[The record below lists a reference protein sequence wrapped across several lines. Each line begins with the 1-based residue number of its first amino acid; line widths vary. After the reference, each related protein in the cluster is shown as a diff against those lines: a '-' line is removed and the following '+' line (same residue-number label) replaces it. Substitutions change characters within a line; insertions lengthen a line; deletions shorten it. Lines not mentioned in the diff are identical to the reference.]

1 MKIIRS
7 KAAILCLLAISAVST
22 THANE
27 SIVYVGIGSAKSNSS
42 SGGTSDKNPFS
53 LGYINISEV
62 RNTIWG
68 LDFSKEGTLL
78 DSTYG
83 QNKAVSQGMSFNLL
97 LGPNLGR
104 TEFGRFDVAVLI
116 GARQKTTDCPSSYL
130 GYQCYADAAPNTSYA
145 FNYGAVLTWSF
156 KSVMVGIRATGAST
170 QALVGF
176 SF

>member
-1 MKIIRS
+1 MKIITS
-7 KAAILCLLAISAVST
+7 KAVILCLLAVSAVST

-27 SIVYVGIGSAKSNSS
+27 SIVYGGIGSAKSNSS
-42 SGGTSDKNPFS
+42 YGTSDKNPFS

-62 RNTIWG
+62 RNFIWG

-83 QNKAVSQGMSFNLL
+83 QDKAVKQGMSFNLL
-97 LGPNLGR
+97 LGTNLAR
-104 TEFGRFDVAVLI
+104 TELGRFDVAVLL

-130 GYQCYADAAPNTSYA
+130 GYQCYANAEPDTKYG
-145 FNYGAVLTWSF
+145 FNYGAMLTWSF